1 MKNIQIRFFAFFAI
15 ACSLFLAACSCSKHD
30 PDPRYVTTDYS
41 AADNWLVNP
50 QGEGSKAVDIFYL
63 YPTTYSGAEN
73 SCPVTDA
80 GMRAGATKNRQSNAS
95 VYEQT
100 ANLYMPFYRQMSA
113 SYVLTLPEAE
123 HDKAMREIPAVDALE
138 AFKYYIEHYNG
149 GRPFLLAGH
158 SQGSNTLLY
167 VIEYLKGKPEL
178 MERFIAAY
186 IIGYSV
192 TPDFLQ
198 KNPHVSFAQGRT
210 DQKVLISWNTE
221 SPGLTVPNPVVTPGA
236 LAINP
241 ITWTTEETLAG
252 ADQSLGAR
260 LEENGAFVDQS
271 HFADAQVNRQRGV
284 VVCSTVDP
292 EDYRIPIAIFPLG
305 VLHGCDY
312 PFYYYDLQ
320 QNVADRV
327 AAYFPSNP

>member
-1 MKNIQIRFFAFFAI
+1 MKNTPIRHIAFFAI
-15 ACSLFLAACSCSKHD
+15 LCSVFLAACSCSKHD

-41 AADNWLVNP
+41 VADSWLVNP
-50 QGEGSKAVDIFYL
+50 QGGGSKAVDVFYL

-73 SCPVTDA
+73 SCAVTDA
-80 GMRAGATKNRQSNAS
+80 GMRAGAKKNRQSNAS

-167 VIEYLKGKPEL
+167 VVEYLKGKPEL

-192 TPDFLQ
+192 TPDFLL

-241 ITWTTEETLAG
+241 ITWTTEETPAG
-252 ADQSLGAR
+252 AELSLGAR
-260 LEENGAFVDQS
+260 LEENGSFVDRP
-271 HFADAQVNRQRGV
+271 HFADARVNRQRGV

-327 AAYFPSNP
+327 AAYFQ

>member
-1 MKNIQIRFFAFFAI
+1 MKNIQMRFLAFFAI
-15 ACSLFLAACSCSKHD
+15 TCFVFLAACSCSKHD
-30 PDPRYVTTDYS
+30 LDPRYVTTDYS

-50 QGEGSKAVDIFYL
+50 QGSGSKAVDVFYL

-221 SPGLTVPNPVVTPGA
+221 SPGLTVPNPVVIPGA

-241 ITWTTEETLAG
+241 ITWTTGEAHAG
-252 ADQSLGAR
+252 AELSLGAR
-260 LEENGAFVDQS
+260 LEENGAFVDRP
-271 HFADAQVNRQRGV
+271 HFADAQVDRQRGV

-292 EDYRIPIAIFPLG
+292 EDYRIPIALFPLG

-327 AAYFPSNP
+327 AAYFQ